1 MEPVLRGAIVYLFL
15 MLIFRLSGKRTL
27 SEASTFDLVLLLIIS
42 ETTQQA
48 MVNNDHSMTA
58 GALLILTL
66 VGLDILLSVIKQR
79 FPRVEAVIDG
89 APMVIFKNGQPL
101 KDRMDRERIDEAD
114 ILEAA
119 RQLRGLE
126 SLAQVKHAVL
136 ERSGDITVIPK

>member
-1 MEPVLRGAIVYLFL
+1 MEPVVRGAIVYLFL
-15 MLIFRLSGKRTL
+15 MLVFRISGKRTL

-42 ETTQQA
+42 ETTQEA
-48 MVNNDHSMTA
+48 MVNSDHSMTA

-66 VGLDILLSVIKQR
+66 VGIDICLSIVKQYY
-79 FPRVEAVIDG
+79 PRVEEVIDG

-119 RQLRGLE
+119 RQLRGIE
-126 SLAQVKHAVL
+126 NLAQVKHAVL
-136 ERSGDITVIPK
+136 ERSGEITVIPK